1 MSPSVSPSF
10 EEGRFALNLAPA
22 PLLPVLMADRADG
35 LPRCDGDQQPPEI
48 LAVGYLGE
56 LATADALAEAVEGA
70 QRHVLFIKPA
80 AGVTG
85 QLLARQPDQLLEVA
99 VPEPL
104 DIGLIASP
112 ECIQPS

>member
-1 MSPSVSPSF
+1 
-10 EEGRFALNLAPA
+10 
-22 PLLPVLMADRADG
+22 MADRADG
-35 LPRCDGDQQPPEI
+35 LPRCDCDQQPAEI
-48 LAVGYLGE
+48 LAVGSLGE

-70 QRHVLFIKPA
+70 QRHVLFIKLA

-104 DIGLIASP
+104 DIGLIASS
-112 ECIQPS
+112 ESIEPS